1 MADLLIAAALLLMV
15 AAAVR
20 YIIKAKRNG
29 SRCIGCPAEGGCPHR
44 RSQDSACGGC
54 CGKGTEA
61 CNTKPEK

>member
-20 YIIKAKRNG
+20 YIIKAKKNG

-44 RSQDSACGGC
+44 RSQDSACGSG
-54 CGKGTEA
+54 CGKGTGA

>member
-20 YIIKAKRNG
+20 YIIKAKKNG

-44 RSQDSACGGC
+44 RSQDSACGSGC
-54 CGKGTEA
+54 SKGTGA
-61 CNTKPEK
+61 CNIKPEK